1 MYMKRIL
8 SLLVLVA
15 LCAVCHAQEAELSE
29 APAERVQIEVAQG
42 VVIDMVYVPGGS
54 FMMGATAEQGS
65 EVGDDE
71 TPVHEVVL
79 SGYYIATTE
88 CTQDVWNA
96 VMQWNNSAVKSDK
109 SPVTNVNVYNCNE
122 FINELSART
131 GYSFRLPTE
140 AEWEYA
146 ARGGAQSNKT
156 KYSGSTTLGEVAW
169 CATNA
174 TQAHTVARLMP
185 NELGLYDMSGNVY
198 EICSDEYAAYGA
210 EVQYD
215 PKGGKSDQQVFR
227 GGSYISEPNEC
238 RTSVR
243 SFAPTD
249 YLDAFIGFRLV
260 MTP

>member
-1 MYMKRIL
+1 MAAA
-8 SLLVLVA
+8 VLVA
-15 LCAVCHAQEAELSE
+15 VCWAQEADE
-29 APAERVQIEVAQG
+29 AVVPAERVQIEVAPG
-42 VVIDMVYVPGGS
+42 VVIDMVYVPAGS

-65 EVGDDE
+65 EASSDE
-71 TPVHEVVL
+71 MPVHEVVL

-88 CTQDVWNA
+88 CTQEVWSA

-109 SPVTNVNVYNCNE
+109 SPVTNVNVYECNE

-146 ARGGAQSNKT
+146 ARGGACSNKT
-156 KYSGSTTLGEVAW
+156 KYSGSATLGKVAW
-169 CATNA
+169 CSTNA
-174 TQAHTVARLMP
+174 TQAHTVALKQA

-198 EICSDEYAAYGA
+198 EICSDEYAPYGA

-227 GGSYISEPNEC
+227 GGSYISEPAEC

-249 YLDAFIGFRLV
+249 YRDAFIGFRLA